1 MTENITPRQVEAAKI
16 LEGAIQ
22 GDRTAKLRLQEGIA
36 TSDLPTQL
44 APVINKIMLQ
54 NYAAQPKIWDMLA
67 QKIVV
72 DDFRPVQ
79 YMNMAYDDEGY
90 DNAGDTF
97 RVGSLPTVGE
107 YDEYPTAGWFS
118 FTEAEFKVKKA
129 GSRIRFSWESIIN
142 DGNIS
147 ILERLPIELA
157 RKAAGK
163 EDEEVTKQ
171 LVATGGLNTTN
182 FKTAN
187 QNLLTANSALGTAVN
202 APLSLEALEAAIT
215 QANLQTYNSRNAVP
229 LSRFVLVVNAG
240 LELTAKKI
248 LAIQQVRTETTSG
261 SVVKSTIT
269 GNPLAAS
276 IEIVVNPWLKKINT
290 SSDSYWFLL
299 PVPSDTLNP
308 GLVLG
313 FLRGY
318 ETPELRVKANGG
330 LYLGGGAV
338 PAREGSFDNDDFEMR
353 IRHIATGGFLLP
365 TGTIASTGAGS

>member
-22 GDRTAKLRLQEGIA
+22 GDRTAKLKLQEGIS
-36 TSDLPTQL
+36 TSDLPVQL

-54 NYAAQPKIWDMLA
+54 NYAAQPKVWDMFA
-67 QKIVV
+67 SRIVV

-79 YMNMAYDDEGY
+79 YMNLAYEDEGL

-97 RVGSLPTVGE
+97 RPGSLPTVGE

-118 FTEAEFKVKKA
+118 FSEAEFKVKKA

-147 ILERLPIELA
+147 LLERLPIELA

-171 LVATGGLNTTN
+171 LVSTSGLNTAN

-187 QNLLTANSALGTAVN
+187 QNLLSGNPALT
-202 APLSLEALEAAIT
+202 LESLEAAIEA
-215 QANLQTYNSRNAVP
+215 ANQQTYNGNNVQP

-261 SVVKSTIT
+261 STVKSTVT
-269 GNPLAAS
+269 GNPIAAS
-276 IEIVVNPWLKKINT
+276 IEIVVNPWLKKIN
-290 SSDSYWFLL
+290 SNSGNYWFLL
-299 PVPSDTLNP
+299 PMPSDTLNP

-365 TGTIASTGAGS
+365 QGTIASTGAGS